1 MVSREKIIE
10 LLKSTLTEKRFNHT
24 VNVAEEARKL
34 AKVYG
39 ADEERAY
46 TAGLL
51 HDITKEYTLEKQLK
65 VCEKYGIILDAAFLT
80 SPQLVH
86 PITGAAVARELG
98 ADEEI
103 CRAVYNHTLG
113 CVDMTMLD
121 KCVWLADLIEPSR
134 NFIGVEELRILAFED
149 IDAAIVAAMTRT
161 VNFLSK
167 KGEIIHP
174 RLIEARDALEAK
186 K

>member
-1 MVSREKIIE
+1 MVSRDKIIE
-10 LLKSTLTEKRFNHT
+10 ILKSTLSEKRLNHT
-24 VNVAEEARKL
+24 MNVAECSRKL

-65 VCEKYGIILDAAFLT
+65 VCEKYGIILDAAFLE

-86 PITGAAVARELG
+86 PITGAALARELG
-98 ADEEI
+98 ADDEI

-113 CVDMTMLD
+113 CVDMTILD

-134 NFIGVEELRILAFED
+134 NFSGVEEIRTLAYKD
-149 IDAAIVAAMTRT
+149 IDAAIIAAMTRT
-161 VNFLSK
+161 VNFLAK

-186 K
+186 R

>member
-10 LLKSTLTEKRFNHT
+10 LLKSTLSEKRYTHT
-24 VNVAEEARKL
+24 MNVAEVARKL
-34 AKVYG
+34 ATLYG

-51 HDITKEYTLEKQLK
+51 HDITKEYNLEKQLK

-86 PITGAAVARELG
+86 PITGAALARELG

-134 NFIGVEELRILAFED
+134 NFAGVEELRRMAYED
-149 IDAAIVAAMTRT
+149 IDAAIIAAMTRT
-161 VNFLSK
+161 IKFLEK
-167 KGEIIHP
+167 QGELIHP
-174 RLIEARDALEAK
+174 RLIEARNALEAK
-186 K
+186 R